1 MTKVVDKASK
11 GKNIK
16 RLEIPVDE
24 IVYGGMTK
32 TEVVDAAQK
41 ELKLAEQDLKMEH
54 TKDKKTLWSLYV
66 YEMREK
72 IFDPIENRYKEEEA
86 GAEATRDLL
95 KCAMDYK
102 MVVGSLPS
110 SVRDADMQIH
120 NEIQPNEETKQMAQ
134 TGEEN
139 QTTCR

>member
-1 MTKVVDKASK
+1 MDDSETRRDASSTSEVNAKSDHTPAVANDDEVVDKASK

-54 TKDKKTLWSLYV
+54 TKDKKNTVESLC
-66 YEMREK
+66 
-72 IFDPIENRYKEEEA
+72 
-86 GAEATRDLL
+86 L
-95 KCAMDYK
+95 
-102 MVVGSLPS
+102 
-110 SVRDADMQIH
+110 
-120 NEIQPNEETKQMAQ
+120 
-134 TGEEN
+134 
-139 QTTCR
+139 